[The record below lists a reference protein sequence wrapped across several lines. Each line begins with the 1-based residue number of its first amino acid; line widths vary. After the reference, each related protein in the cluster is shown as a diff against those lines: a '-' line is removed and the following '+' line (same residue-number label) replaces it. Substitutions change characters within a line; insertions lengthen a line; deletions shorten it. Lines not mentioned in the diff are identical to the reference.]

1 MKTYFKPDAMLFESC
16 FAKYQALLQDTST
29 DSSLSRSTVK
39 SRNLSSTSMSNTPTT
54 ISSAVKGYVASDSTN
69 VKVALHETNPSMVF
83 PEELQIFHVDKS
95 AVDDSDRAFQGTLDV
110 YAELVVLI
118 DAMCLIMA
126 WSKFSYIAHYIGLAP
141 RCGIYVKDCDFDDQN
156 GNAMTSQKRVT
167 LEHHEYRY
175 ELGRFYLSS

>member
-110 YAELVVLI
+110 YAELVVLV
-118 DAMCLIMA
+118 DAICLI
-126 WSKFSYIAHYIGLAP
+126 SYYAHHDS
-141 RCGIYVKDCDFDDQN
+141 RCGFRIFLLQDFSLL
-156 GNAMTSQKRVT
+156 AKYTCERFISST
-167 LEHHEYRY
+167 LCYW
-175 ELGRFYLSS
+175 